1 MSPQLWSLT
10 SRDKTMK
17 HVICITEAESEGPHS
32 MSRSSGGV
40 QRRNDQTQPR
50 VHQGFVGKAA
60 IDICGETQ

>member
-1 MSPQLWSLT
+1 
-10 SRDKTMK
+10 MK

-40 QRRNDQTQPR
+40 QIRNDQTQPR